1 MKRQD
6 KGRALVLGRQIFV
19 DLWSLSGFEPFYC
32 ENPQDLGRVLPD
44 LLHTGIVL
52 IIVEEEWFHKIPEL
66 MRKKLEA
73 KSTPS
78 WVSFPSLN
86 IRLD

>member
-1 MKRQD
+1 MKQQD
-6 KGRALVLGRQIFV
+6 RGRALVLGRQIFV

-32 ENPQDLGRVLPD
+32 EDPQELGNVLTE
-44 LLHTGIVL
+44 LLQPGVVL
-52 IIVEEEWFHKIPEL
+52 IVVEEEWFQRTPEL
-66 MRKKLEA
+66 IRKKLEA
-73 KSTPS
+73 MATPS

>member
-6 KGRALVLGRQIFV
+6 RGRALILGRQIFV
-19 DLWSLSGFEPFYC
+19 DLWSLSGFEPYYC
-32 ENPQDLGRVLPD
+32 EEPGLLASVLPE
-44 LLHTGIVL
+44 LLHPDVVL
-52 IIVEEEWFHKIPEL
+52 IVVEDDWFHRTPEL
-66 MRKKLEA
+66 IRKKLEA
-73 KSTPS
+73 MVTPS

>member
-1 MKRQD
+1 MKRQS

-32 ENPQDLGRVLPD
+32 ENPQDMGRVLPD
-44 LLHTGIVL
+44 LLHPGVVL
-52 IIVEEEWFHKIPEL
+52 VIVEEEWFSHTPEL
-66 MRKKLEA
+66 IRKKLE
-73 KSTPS
+73 SVDTPS
-78 WVSFPSLN
+78 LVSFPSLN